1 MRKLTLLLFLATM
14 AATGA
19 LRAQNVAINETG
31 ALPHASA
38 MLDVQST
45 TKGLLVPR
53 MTDAQKSAIAAP
65 ATGLMIFQT
74 DGVPGYYYFNGAT
87 WTQLGANGGFW
98 SANGDHIFNTNSGRV
113 GIGANDPLAKL
124 EIRNTGPG
132 KDLLLNGSDDGW
144 AGMSFRVDQPG
155 PLQWGEFSVT
165 AGKSGDNRQMNIFYD
180 FFNYDYIARQQLLTL
195 NPGSDT
201 VMTVHG
207 GMLSEGHVVINDPG
221 GFGPELLLETSSENT
236 NMIAMRH
243 KLSPTSH
250 NEFQITSTNNR
261 IDINKVS
268 YSEPTPETAISSIA
282 PVVQLGGTRAI
293 NAFGSINI
301 ASGELNHSG
310 KTGNANLLPIAYGVI
325 VANGAIHAS
334 TGNFTCVWSST
345 YKRYE
350 ITIEGEDYYYL
361 NYITCVT
368 PSGDVAR
375 TKVTSVSGKLLV
387 YFYNA
392 SNVGIQSAFQF
403 VTHKP

>member
-1 MRKLTLLLFLATM
+1 MRKLTLLLLLTFI
-14 AATGA
+14 AATSA

-31 ALPHASA
+31 ALPDASA

-53 MTDAQKSAIAAP
+53 MTAVQKSAIVAP

-74 DGVPGYYYFNGAT
+74 DGVPGYYYYNGAT
-87 WTQLGANGGFW
+87 WSQLGANGGFW

-113 GIGANDPLAKL
+113 GIGTNDPLAKL

-132 KDLLLNGSDDGW
+132 KDFLINGSDDGW
-144 AGMSFRVDQPG
+144 AGMSFRIDQPG

-165 AGKSGDNRQMNIFYD
+165 AGKSGDKRHLNIFYD
-180 FFNYDYIARQQLLTL
+180 YFNFDFIARQQLLTL

-207 GMLSEGHVVINDPG
+207 GMLAKGPVVINDEDGDNPV
-221 GFGPELLLETSSENT
+221 LLMETSAENSNRIT
-236 NMIAMRH
+236 MRH
-243 KLSPTSH
+243 QVSPTSH

-261 IDINKVS
+261 IDINRVS
-268 YSEPTPETAISSIA
+268 YSEPTPGTAISSIA

-293 NAFGSINI
+293 NAFGSVNI

-310 KTGNANLLPIAYGVI
+310 KTGNANLLPIAYGTI
-325 VANGAIHAS
+325 LANSAVQAS
-334 TGNFTCVWSST
+334 TGNFICLWNTT

-350 ITIEGEDYYYL
+350 ITIEGEDYHYL

-368 PSGDVAR
+368 PAGDVAR
-375 TKVTSVSGKLLV
+375 TKVSSVSGKLLV
-387 YFYNA
+387 YCYNA
-392 SNVGIQSAFQF
+392 SGVGIQSAFQF
-403 VTHKP
+403 ITHKP

>member
-1 MRKLTLLLFLATM
+1 MRKLTLPAFLAMIFT
-14 AATGA
+14 TGV
-19 LRAQNVAINETG
+19 LSAQHVAINETG
-31 ALPHASA
+31 ALPHPSA
-38 MLDVQST
+38 ILDVQST
-45 TKGLLVPR
+45 SKGLLVPR
-53 MTDAQKSAIAAP
+53 MTAVQKSAIDSP

-74 DGVPGYYYFNGAT
+74 DEVSGYYYFNGVS

-124 EIRNTGPG
+124 EIRNSGPG
-132 KDLLLNGSDDGW
+132 KDFLINGSDDGW

-165 AGKSGDNRQMNIFYD
+165 AGKSGEKRHLNIFYD
-180 FFNYDYIARQQLLTL
+180 FFNFDFIARQQLLTL

-201 VMTVHG
+201 AMTVHG
-207 GMLSEGHVVINDPG
+207 GMLAKGPVVINDEG
-221 GFGPELLLETSSENT
+221 GDNPVLLMETSDEQSNRIT
-236 NMIAMRH
+236 MRH
-243 KLSPTSH
+243 NVTPTSH

-293 NAFGSINI
+293 NAFGSVNI

-310 KTGNANLLPIAYGVI
+310 KTGSANLLPIAYGTI
-325 VANGAIHAS
+325 LANSAVQAS
-334 TGNFTCVWSST
+334 TGNFICLWNNT

-368 PSGDVAR
+368 PAGDVAR
-375 TKVTSVSGKLLV
+375 TKVGSVSGKLL
-387 YFYNA
+387 
-392 SNVGIQSAFQF
+392 I
-403 VTHKP
+403 